1 MKTSIK
7 SAIAAALLAAPFAAS
22 ANLITNPG
30 FETGDLSGWSCT
42 GADFCDA
49 STLAPHSGRYS
60 AYGYDNSGFA
70 TLSQMI
76 TTAVSQ
82 LYVFSFWSG
91 TNVPG
96 EAGNIL
102 RYQIDSGPIVTVPT
116 PSLYAMSSDTFVATG
131 GSTTIS
137 FYFETDPGTGT
148 WFIDDVSVEGSR
160 VPEPASLALVGLGL
174 GLAGLGRI
182 RRRKSA

>member
-1 MKTSIK
+1 LKTSIK
-7 SAIAAALLAAPFAAS
+7 SAIVAALLAAPFAAS

-42 GADFCDA
+42 GADLCDA
-49 STLAPHSGRYS
+49 DTESPHSGAFNAR
-60 AYGYDNSGFA
+60 GYDNDGFA
-70 TLSQMI
+70 TLSQTI
-76 TTAVSQ
+76 ATAASQ
-82 LYVFSFWSG
+82 LYSFSFWSG
-91 TNVPG
+91 TDAPG

-116 PSLYAMSSDTFVATG
+116 TSLYAMSSDAFVATG

-148 WFIDDVSVEGSR
+148 WFIDDVSVEGAR